1 MSTDQLA
8 EVYGGPYEP
17 PHSLFALIEQG
28 LKRNPHGPA
37 TISIH
42 QPSGLYSDLAKD
54 GESNDNNVDNPECLT
69 WTYTQLHRAAM
80 KFAAGL
86 MALGIEPGMRIA
98 TLFPN
103 GVQFPLTLWMT
114 AALRLTACHLDPGAV
129 SEARK
134 EELAKYMTSI
144 KPDIVMVADQQA
156 AKAVDGVLQ
165 NHPQVKVIIDPE
177 YKPNES
183 SAWTSLQHLATSNS
197 MSSIEE
203 EKLLDSAR
211 YHDSSSRL
219 ASVLFTSGTS
229 SGNPKGCP
237 RHVTSTTHHLT
248 TQKYARHGF
257 DTSSR
262 ILQSSMNFR
271 GIATSVTTHAWA
283 AGAATV
289 ISDPAAGIAGQ
300 IDAIRKHRITYI
312 LFIPA
317 LLYAMTA
324 HPEFKALD
332 TTCLKDA
339 QIGGDMC
346 TRDILQKARDAFP
359 HTEVINCHGM
369 TEVSPPIFSPS
380 HHSF

>member
-1 MSTDQLA
+1 M
-8 EVYGGPYEP
+8 
-17 PHSLFALIEQG
+17 
-28 LKRNPHGPA
+28 
-37 TISIH
+37 H
-42 QPSGLYSDLAKD
+42 QHPGLYSGLAKD
-54 GESNDNNVDNPECLT
+54 GGPNDEDVDNPNCLI

-80 KFAAGL
+80 GLAAGL
-86 MALGIEPGMRIA
+86 MAHGIEPGMRIA

-103 GVQFPLTLWMT
+103 GVQFPLTLWT
-114 AALRLTACHLDPGAV
+114 ASAMRLTACHLDPGAV

-144 KPDIVMVADQQA
+144 KPDVVMVVDQQA
-156 AKAVDGVLQ
+156 ATAVDDVLQ
-165 NHPQVKVIIDPE
+165 NQPKVKIIIDPE
-177 YKPNES
+177 YKPS
-183 SAWTSLQHLATSNS
+183 KDSAWASLQQLATSSS
-197 MSSIEE
+197 MSPAEE
-203 EKLLDSAR
+203 EELLDSAR
-211 YHDSSSRL
+211 NHDSPSRL
-219 ASVLFTSGTS
+219 ASILFTSGTS

-283 AGAATV
+283 AGAAAV

-300 IDAIRKHRITYI
+300 IDAIRNHRITYI

-324 HPEFKALD
+324 HPEFKDLD
-332 TTCLKDA
+332 TSCLRDA

-369 TEVSPPIFSPS
+369 TEVTPPTSPA
-380 HHSF
+380 HHTS